1 MRLRDWNIW
10 SCTISEFRKLHK
22 VSKRNWFHMI
32 LWMRLVWFQ
41 SYQNRILKR
50 NVSYSL
56 ANRLQ
61 IWQIKSLKLI
71 DRMWKFSKELSMRAK
86 LTLKVE
92 KVSWVAFKERILE
105 LAAKEMLFCV
115 LNQERCR
122 RLHLETRN

>member
-10 SCTISEFRKLHK
+10 SCITSGFRKLHK

-32 LWMRLVWFQ
+32 RWMRLVWFQ

-61 IWQIKSLKLI
+61 IWQIRSLKLI

-105 LAAKEMLFCV
+105 LAAKEMLSCE